1 MKKYTTGIVICLLLF
16 AVNHANADLTLTA
29 VDGDW
34 SNPKGDGTT
43 ISGNV
48 IYDTSAT
55 NGVSV
60 LYGNQLQDQ
69 IRWGNA
75 AEKSGLGFT
84 GSAPPN
90 LTVVNGNAFEIGQL
104 AHFNNQIPLG
114 SELTSVDLTVDMF
127 FLGIAVPKSFTFT
140 LLIDETPNTGDAAAN
155 ADIISFPSSYADETF
170 DIGGMLYTL
179 QLLGFG
185 DNPSNPLSYFS
196 SPEGGI
202 NDTLLWGKIVPVPV
216 PGALLLGMLG
226 LSVAGVKL
234 RKHA

>member
-16 AVNHANADLTLTA
+16 SVNHANADLTLTA

-34 SNPKGDGTT
+34 SNPVGPGTS

-48 IYDTSAT
+48 ITID
-55 NGVSV
+55 GVGTG
-60 LYGNQLQDQ
+60 YGNTLQDQ

-104 AHFNNQIPLG
+104 AHFNTPIPAG
-114 SELTSVDLTVDMF
+114 SELTSVDLTVDMV
-127 FLGIAVPKSFTFT
+127 FLGAAVPKSFTLT
-140 LLIDETPNTGDAAAN
+140 LLIDETPNTSDVAAS

-185 DNPSNPLSYFS
+185 NNPSSPLSYFS

-202 NDTLLWGKIVPVPV
+202 NETLLWGQIVPVPL
-216 PGALLLGMLG
+216 PGAVLLGILG

>member
-16 AVNHANADLTLTA
+16 SVNHANADLTLTA

-34 SNPKGDGTT
+34 SNPVGPGTS

-48 IYDTSAT
+48 ITFDGAGT
-55 NGVSV
+55 G
-60 LYGNQLQDQ
+60 YGNALQDQ

-140 LLIDETPNTGDAAAN
+140 LLINETPNTGDAAAN

-170 DIGGMLYTL
+170 DVGGMLYTL

-185 DNPSNPLSYFS
+185 NNPSNPLSYFS

-202 NDTLLWGKIVPVPV
+202 NETLLWGQIVPVPV

>member
-16 AVNHANADLTLTA
+16 SVNHANADLTLTA

-34 SNPKGDGTT
+34 SNPVGPGTS

-48 IYDTSAT
+48 ITID
-55 NGVSV
+55 GVGTG
-60 LYGNQLQDQ
+60 YGNTLQDQ

-84 GSAPPN
+84 GSAPPD

-104 AHFNNQIPLG
+104 AHFNNPIPAG
-114 SELTSVDLTVDMF
+114 SELTSVDLTIDMV
-127 FLGIAVPKSFTFT
+127 FLGAAMPKSFTFT
-140 LLIDETPNTGDAAAN
+140 LLIDETPNTSDPVAS

-185 DNPSNPLSYFS
+185 NNPSSPLSYFS

-202 NDTLLWGKIVPVPV
+202 NETLLWGQIVPVPL
-216 PGALLLGMLG
+216 PGAVLLGILG